1 MTHSKTS
8 DGLEILKKLRTSKL
22 DLETLYQKR
31 LQELR
36 LAEKI
41 RQARK
46 QAGMT
51 QSELA
56 KRIHSSQSVVAR
68 FERSNFNRFSMTTL
82 VKIAAALGRN
92 LYIELKP

>member
-1 MTHSKTS
+1 MIQKPIT
-8 DGLEILKKLRTSKL
+8 DGIEILKKLREGDP

-46 QAGMT
+46 QAGIT

-68 FERSNFNRFSMTTL
+68 FERSNFNRFSMNTL
-82 VKIAAALGRN
+82 IKIATALGRN
-92 LYIELKP
+92 LHIELKP